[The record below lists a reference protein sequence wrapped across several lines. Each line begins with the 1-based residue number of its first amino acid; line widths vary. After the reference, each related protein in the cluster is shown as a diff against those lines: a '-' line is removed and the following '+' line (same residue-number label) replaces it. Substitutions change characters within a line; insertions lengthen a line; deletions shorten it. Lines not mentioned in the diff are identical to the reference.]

1 MWPLEVGALQGKS
14 RKEGGLLQG
23 LGGTPRGTSGQGLS
37 LPRTL
42 LPLQLWL
49 NCG

>member
-23 LGGTPRGTSGQGLS
+23 LGAPPEGQAAKA
-37 LPRTL
+37 
-42 LPLQLWL
+42 
-49 NCG
+49 